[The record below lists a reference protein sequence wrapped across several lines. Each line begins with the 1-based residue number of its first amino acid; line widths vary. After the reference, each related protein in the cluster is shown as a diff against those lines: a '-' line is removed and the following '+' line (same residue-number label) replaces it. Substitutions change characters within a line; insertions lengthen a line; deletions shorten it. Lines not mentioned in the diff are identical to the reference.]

1 MCGTCFCVFW
11 GVWFGGVLLS
21 RTVLCAVPW
30 ALGVLAAGF
39 GDGSG
44 RVPPAM
50 TTGPHTPSIL
60 WCLCLSRV
68 LVVFGCVC
76 GVFRSVCLWCLVSCV
91 FGWVGCVVDRIVGVS
106 LVLLYASGLAL
117 ACVFACSCLCVVCVG
132 LLVPVGL
139 WPLCGLSTSGLSTQ
153 WSAGDLPT
161 PGGCGDLVLKLVSRL
176 DAFSGYPSRT

>member
-1 MCGTCFCVFW
+1 MFW

-76 GVFRSVCLWCLVSCV
+76 GVF
-91 FGWVGCVVDRIVGVS
+91 GWVGCVVDRIVGAVS
-106 LVLLYASGLAL
+106 CSTRKQARAC
-117 ACVFACSCLCVVCVG
+117 ACVFVCVVCVG

-139 WPLCGLSTSGLSTQ
+139 WPLRAVYVWSIYPVVCWGPSNPWGLWRPGLEVGFPLRCFQ
-153 WSAGDLPT
+153 RLPV
-161 PGGCGDLVLKLVSRL
+161 PNVANQRCPWRDN
-176 DAFSGYPSRT
+176 

>member
-1 MCGTCFCVFW
+1 MRCLFCVFW

-91 FGWVGCVVDRIVGVS
+91 FGWVGCVVDRIVG
-106 LVLLYASGLAL
+106 AS
-117 ACVFACSCLCVVCVG
+117 VCLCVWFV
-132 LLVPVGL
+132 LV
-139 WPLCGLSTSGLSTQ
+139 
-153 WSAGDLPT
+153 
-161 PGGCGDLVLKLVSRL
+161 
-176 DAFSGYPSRT
+176 Y